1 MVKSEVIEINGT
13 QYRKTYSD
21 SGYYIERDGMQ
32 FSEAI
37 DFLGADFVYTETD
50 VKIEDDTE
58 QNANIENRLTAVEQ
72 SAEFTATAVEELIEF
87 VMGGEE

>member
-1 MVKSEVIEINGT
+1 MVKSEVVEINGT
-13 QYRKTYSD
+13 QYRRTYSD

-50 VKIEDDTE
+50 IKIEDDTE

-72 SAEFTATAVEELIEF
+72 SAEFTAEAVEELIEF
-87 VMGGEE
+87 VMGGED

>member
-1 MVKSEVIEINGT
+1 MVKSDVIHINGK
-13 QYRKTYSD
+13 QYRRTYSD

-37 DFLGADFVYTETD
+37 DFLGTDFVYTETD
-50 VKIEDDTE
+50 IKIDEDSS
-58 QNANIENRLTAVEQ
+58 IEERLTAVEQ

-87 VMGGEE
+87 VIGGED

>member
-1 MVKSEVIEINGT
+1 MVKSEVIEMNGT

-37 DFLGADFVYTETD
+37 DFLGTDFVYTETNI
-50 VKIEDDTE
+50 KIDEEPSE
-58 QNANIENRLTAVEQ
+58 QSIEERLTAVEK
-72 SAEFTATAVEELIEF
+72 SAEFTAEAVEELIEF

>member
-21 SGYYIERDGMQ
+21 SGYYIERDGMR
-32 FSEAI
+32 FSEAVDVI
-37 DFLGADFVYTETD
+37 GADFVYTETD
-50 VKIEDDTE
+50 VKIEDNTE

-72 SAEFTATAVEELIEF
+72 SAEVTAEAVEELIEI
-87 VMGGEE
+87 VLGGEE

>member
-13 QYRKTYSD
+13 QYRTTYSD
-21 SGYYIERDGMQ
+21 SGYYIERDGMR

-37 DFLGADFVYTETD
+37 DVIGADFVYTETD
-50 VKIEDDTE
+50 VKIKDGTE

-72 SAEFTATAVEELIEF
+72 FEELTAEAVEELIEI
-87 VMGGEE
+87 VLGGEE

>member
-37 DFLGADFVYTETD
+37 DFLGTDFVYTETNI
-50 VKIEDDTE
+50 KIDEEPSE
-58 QNANIENRLTAVEQ
+58 QSIEERLTAVEK
-72 SAEFTATAVEELIEF
+72 SAEFTAEAVEELIEF

>member
-1 MVKSEVIEINGT
+1 MVKSGITDINGR
-13 QYRKTYSD
+13 QYRRTYSD
-21 SGYYIERDGMQ
+21 SGCYIERDGMQ

-37 DFLGADFVYTETD
+37 DFLGTDFVYTETNI
-50 VKIEDDTE
+50 KIDEEPSE
-58 QNANIENRLTAVEQ
+58 QSIEERLTAVEK

>member
-1 MVKSEVIEINGT
+1 MVKSEVIEINGK
-13 QYRKTYSD
+13 QYRRTYSD

-32 FSEAI
+32 FSEAV

-72 SAEFTATAVEELIEF
+72 STELTAEAVEELIEI
-87 VMGGEE
+87 VLGGEE

>member
-1 MVKSEVIEINGT
+1 MIKSVITDINDK
-13 QYRKTYSD
+13 QYRRTYSD

-37 DFLGADFVYTETD
+37 DFLGADFVYTETNI
-50 VKIEDDTE
+50 KIIDEESCE
-58 QNANIENRLTAVEQ
+58 QSIEERLTAVEK
-72 SAEFTATAVEELIEF
+72 STEVTATAVEELIEF

>member
-1 MVKSEVIEINGT
+1 MVKSGITEINGT

-50 VKIEDDTE
+50 IKIEDDTE

-72 SAEFTATAVEELIEF
+72 SAEFTAEAVEELIEF
-87 VMGGEE
+87 VMGGED

>member
-1 MVKSEVIEINGT
+1 MVKSGITDINGR
-13 QYRKTYSD
+13 QYRRTYSD
-21 SGYYIERDGMQ
+21 SGCYIERDGMQ

-72 SAEFTATAVEELIEF
+72 SAEFTAEAVEELIEF
-87 VMGGEE
+87 VMGGED

>member
-13 QYRKTYSD
+13 QYRRTYSD

-32 FSEAI
+32 FSEAVDVI
-37 DFLGADFVYTETD
+37 GSDFVYTETD

-58 QNANIENRLTAVEQ
+58 QNVNIENRMTAVEQ
-72 SAEFTATAVEELIEF
+72 SAELTAEAVEELIEF

>member
-1 MVKSEVIEINGT
+1 MVKSEIIEINGT
-13 QYRKTYSD
+13 QYRRAYSD

-50 VKIEDDTE
+50 IKIEDDTE

-72 SAEFTATAVEELIEF
+72 SAELTAEAVEELIEF

>member
-21 SGYYIERDGMQ
+21 SGYYIERDGMK

-37 DFLGADFVYTETD
+37 DFLGADFVYTETNT
-50 VKIEDDTE
+50 KMEEDTVNTE
-58 QNANIENRLTAVEQ
+58 NIENRLTAVEE
-72 SAEFTATAVEELIEF
+72 STEVTATAVEELIGI
-87 VMGGEE
+87 VLGGEE

>member
-1 MVKSEVIEINGT
+1 MVKSEIIEINGT
-13 QYRKTYSD
+13 QYRKTNSD

-50 VKIEDDTE
+50 TKIEDDTE
-58 QNANIENRLTAVEQ
+58 QNTNIENRLTAVEQ
-72 SAEFTATAVEELIEF
+72 SAELTAEAVEELIEF
-87 VMGGEE
+87 VMGGED

>member
-1 MVKSEVIEINGT
+1 MVKSEIIEINGT
-13 QYRKTYSD
+13 QYRRTYSD

-37 DFLGADFVYTETD
+37 DFLGTDFVYTETNI
-50 VKIEDDTE
+50 KIDEEPSE
-58 QNANIENRLTAVEQ
+58 QSIEERLTAVEK
-72 SAEFTATAVEELIEF
+72 SAEFTAEAVEELIEF

>member
-13 QYRKTYSD
+13 QYRKTYSG

-50 VKIEDDTE
+50 TKIEDDTE

-72 SAEFTATAVEELIEF
+72 SAELTAEAVEELIEF

>member
-1 MVKSEVIEINGT
+1 MVKSEVIEINGR
-13 QYRKTYSD
+13 QYRRTYSD

-37 DFLGADFVYTETD
+37 DFLGTDFVYTETNI
-50 VKIEDDTE
+50 KIDEEPSE
-58 QNANIENRLTAVEQ
+58 QSIEERLTAVEK
-72 SAEFTATAVEELIEF
+72 SAEFTAEAVEELIEF

>member
-13 QYRKTYSD
+13 QYRRTYSD

-32 FSEAI
+32 FSEAV

-58 QNANIENRLTAVEQ
+58 QNTNIENRLTAVER
-72 SAEFTATAVEELIEF
+72 SSEVTAEAVEELIEI
-87 VMGGEE
+87 VLGGEE

>member
-1 MVKSEVIEINGT
+1 MIKSGITDINDK
-13 QYRKTYSD
+13 QYRRTYSD

-32 FSEAI
+32 FSEAVDVI
-37 DFLGADFVYTETD
+37 GADFVYTETD
-50 VKIEDDTE
+50 TKIEDDTE

-72 SAEFTATAVEELIEF
+72 SAELTAEAVEELIEF

>member
-1 MVKSEVIEINGT
+1 MVKSGITDINGR
-13 QYRKTYSD
+13 QYRRTYSD
-21 SGYYIERDGMQ
+21 SGCYIERDGMQ

-50 VKIEDDTE
+50 TKIEDDTE

-72 SAEFTATAVEELIEF
+72 SAELTAEAVEELIEF

>member
-37 DFLGADFVYTETD
+37 DFLGTDFVYTETNI
-50 VKIEDDTE
+50 KIDEEPSE
-58 QNANIENRLTAVEQ
+58 QSIEERLTAVEK
-72 SAEFTATAVEELIEF
+72 STEVTATAVEELIEF

>member
-1 MVKSEVIEINGT
+1 MVKSGITDINGR
-13 QYRKTYSD
+13 QYRRTYSD

-37 DFLGADFVYTETD
+37 DFLGTDFVYTETNI
-50 VKIEDDTE
+50 KIDEEPSE
-58 QNANIENRLTAVEQ
+58 QSIEERLTAVEK
-72 SAEFTATAVEELIEF
+72 SAEFTAEAVEELIEF